1 MKVVNI
7 EIGKQRYKVEVAC
20 TEEDRIKGLQGR
32 ESLDE
37 DKGMLFVFDEPD
49 TIDFWMKDTKIPLDI
64 IFIDEDMEVISIYKG
79 KPESTIMAEEDN
91 VKFVLEVNQ
100 NSGIKEGDEL
110 DIEEDEELPTMKVI
124 APDGSTQMEL
134 KGGER
139 IFSRKQTK
147 VLIRKAK
154 KAFKYKK
161 DNEKYERYC
170 KSLGKYMFMAIKQ
183 QDEREPEYV
192 ELKNK

>member
-49 TIDFWMKDTKIPLDI
+49 TIDFWMQDTDIPLDI
-64 IFIDEDMEVISIYKG
+64 IFIDEDFEVISVYKG
-79 KPESTIMAEEDN
+79 QPHDETIAEEDD
-91 VKFVLEVNQ
+91 VQFVLEVNQ
-100 NSGIKEGDEL
+100 GSGIKEGDEL
-110 DIEEDEELPTMKVI
+110 DIDDDDEVPTMKVI

-134 KGGER
+134 NGGER
-139 IFSRKQTK
+139 IFSRKNTK
-147 VLIRKAK
+147 TLIRMAKRADKSKADRDY
-154 KAFKYKK
+154 KA
-161 DNEKYERYC
+161 
-170 KSLGKYMFMAIKQ
+170 LGKKMFTYLRQ

-192 ELKNK
+192 EAPE